1 MTKLVEI
8 TRTVVFPW
16 NCDHYGHMNVRW
28 YAHHFDDASYLL
40 WTLKGMSTKELSR
53 RKLLNVV
60 ANTTTNFRKET
71 RAGDLLVIR
80 GGFTV
85 VGNKSVRLYLEMANA
100 DNGEICADQTV
111 TEVFFDAEK
120 RCSTTIPDDIRRLLE
135 AVIEQADD

>member
-1 MTKLVEI
+1 MTKLAEI

-40 WTLKGMSTKELSR
+40 WSLQGMSTKELSR

-71 RAGDLLVIR
+71 NAGDLLVIR
-80 GGFTV
+80 GGFTH
-85 VGNKSVRLYLEMANA
+85 VGKKSVQLYLEMVDA
-100 DNGEICADQTV
+100 DTAEICADQSV
-111 TEVFFDAEK
+111 VEVFFDAEK
-120 RCSTTIPDDIRRLLE
+120 RCSTAIPDDIRRLLQS
-135 AVIEQADD
+135 VVEQADE